1 MIKTEKIAKDN
12 TIEEVENLDISAT
25 SELRHYFSHIVQ
37 LNDDEISNT
46 QKRYTKNQTLS
57 YERSLYGKLYLSY
70 NKTTKKLM
78 PYNDEDFD
86 SILKVEI
93 NRNLKAWVNKVISI
107 TDENKDV
114 VLDEL
119 WSMLLDKFK
128 TLAVGK
134 IKNNSI
140 KKLDAIALNESSLN
154 VLESLLKKEIDIS
167 DLEAAPLERLVSDVS
182 SFLSERRKFFRTKY
196 PEGLR
201 LVALLAPKL
210 GDDVIRSINS
220 DHKLYLLPYI
230 EGNIKDNIKKYY
242 DFNFSIEDVG
252 ERYEP
257 AYDKS
262 RALLPISL
270 FYSNS
275 EKLDFIYSK
284 IKKETYGKS
293 HQEIKKE
300 ICKFVL
306 AMSTYERFGIDS
318 IAGIYIKEAINCRF
332 MVYNL
337 EKRLGL

>member
-1 MIKTEKIAKDN
+1 MIKIEEIAKDN
-12 TIEEVENLDISAT
+12 TIEEIKNLDISAT
-25 SELRHYFSHIVQ
+25 SELRHFFSHIVQ
-37 LNDDEISNT
+37 LNDYEISKT
-46 QKRYTKNQTLS
+46 KEKYTKNQTLS

-93 NRNLKAWVNKVISI
+93 NRNLKDWVNKVISI

-154 VLESLLKKEIDIS
+154 VLKSLFKKEIDIS

-252 ERYEP
+252 ETYEP

-293 HQEIKKE
+293 NEEIKKE

-306 AMSTYERFGIDS
+306 AMSTYERFVIDS
-318 IAGIYIKEAINCRF
+318 IAGIYIKEAINRIF

>member
-1 MIKTEKIAKDN
+1 MIKIEEIAKDN
-12 TIEEVENLDISAT
+12 TIEEIKNLDISAT
-25 SELRHYFSHIVQ
+25 SELRHFFSHIVQ
-37 LNDDEISNT
+37 LNDYEISKT
-46 QKRYTKNQTLS
+46 KETYTKNQTLS

-86 SILKVEI
+86 SILEVEI

-154 VLESLLKKEIDIS
+154 VLKSLLKKEIDIS

-252 ERYEP
+252 EIYEP

-293 HQEIKKE
+293 NEEIKKE